1 MKEKNAEGCLFH
13 TDTEL
18 RFRYLGTLL
27 AWCEEDGKTGFET
40 QQTTAVPHNHHQ
52 KQ

>member
-27 AWCEEDGKTGFET
+27 AWCEGDGKTGFET
-40 QQTTAVPHNHHQ
+40 
-52 KQ
+52 